1 MQGAFFLKFSY
12 WAFSSSSWCISKE
25 KSVFELGHNC
35 SGLCKTFEINGSS
48 TLALLNPDRALLW
61 SSGQNRQN
69 CLFLRHIFFQLS
81 DSHDEGQYVYSSR
94 LTLPTASLLVLG
106 RLLVPG
112 LQLLAE
118 LALVHVLVVGHGARR
133 HRHRGRHRSS
143 RNLQKES
150 VRISILK
157 VSFVRSPP
165 CSGGAC
171 SQSSQ

>member
-1 MQGAFFLKFSY
+1 M
-12 WAFSSSSWCISKE
+12 
-25 KSVFELGHNC
+25 
-35 SGLCKTFEINGSS
+35 
-48 TLALLNPDRALLW
+48 
-61 SSGQNRQN
+61 
-69 CLFLRHIFFQLS
+69 
-81 DSHDEGQYVYSSR
+81 YSSK

-150 VRISILK
+150 VRISMLSPTRSISTK
-157 VSFVRSPP
+157 SRWCMQSEFSIEFVTL
-165 CSGGAC
+165 
-171 SQSSQ
+171 SQC